1 MNGRKKRRG
10 TRETSEAEVQ
20 RFADEFKTD
29 AKTFLILTAEKLRAL
44 SPRDRARYLEKLAA
58 HTLQDNIERL
68 AAQEGKRKTKAPK

>member
-10 TRETSEAEVQ
+10 PRETSEAEVQ

-58 HTLQDNIERL
+58 HTLQENIERL
-68 AAQEGKRKTKAPK
+68 AAQEGKRKTKTPK

>member
-20 RFADEFKTD
+20 RFADELKTD

-44 SPRDRARYLEKLAA
+44 PPRDRARYLEKLAA
-58 HTLQDNIERL
+58 HTLQENIERL

>member
-20 RFADEFKTD
+20 RFADELKTD
-29 AKTFLILTAEKLRAL
+29 AKTFLILTAEKLRVL
-44 SPRDRARYLEKLAA
+44 PPRDRARYLEKLAA
-58 HTLQDNIERL
+58 HTLQENIERL